1 MLLKPV
7 SILLLFSLLTINFS
21 NLFLYAGFELN
32 KKYIAAEFCENK
44 IKPELHCE
52 GKCYLMKKLKQA
64 KEKEQKQEHQNQ
76 IQSNHFQE
84 ALVVNPMVF
93 KQYPLM
99 EMKLHIPS
107 SMGIPQ
113 NIENSIF
120 QPPKV

>member
-7 SILLLFSLLTINFS
+7 SILLLFSLLIINFS

-32 KKYIAAEFCENK
+32 RKYIASEFCENK
-44 IKPELHCE
+44 AKPELHCE

-64 KEKEQKQEHQNQ
+64 EEKEQKQEHQSQN
-76 IQSNHFQE
+76 IHFQE
-84 ALVVNPMVF
+84 ALVVIPMVF
-93 KQYPLM
+93 KQFPLK
-99 EMKLHIPS
+99 EMKLHIPA

-113 NIENSIF
+113 NIENSVF